1 MRRICLTND
10 VETTSIIN
18 GGLRD
23 ETGVRVWQ
31 EGLPLML
38 DLYAK
43 YNIKATFFFIARFA
57 KQHPEIVRMVQP
69 AGHEVALHGL
79 THDHR
84 YAFDSMSLQ
93 EQIEHLKEG
102 KHILEDIAGEEVVS
116 FRSPAL
122 RVNQDT
128 ARALREAGFR
138 YDSSIAPQR
147 LDIFLTLGSKHK
159 LQWLAA
165 PRAPYITSENNLARK
180 QQSNTR
186 TIEQSHIKEVPVSS
200 FGVPYIGTAMRVAPH
215 LNRLTRRLLY
225 WETKDT
231 DKVVNFLIHPIELIT
246 EPALNEQLENR
257 SGSYIAYLIKDRLRH
272 SLKQRNLGHKAVEL
286 FEEEIRFWQQHNYQ
300 FMTVRGV
307 FAANGTENL
316 TGGVIRK

>member
-23 ETGVRVWQ
+23 DTGVRVWQ

-38 DLYAK
+38 DIYAK

-84 YAFDSMSLQ
+84 FAFDTMPLE
-93 EQIEHLKEG
+93 EQILHLKEG
-102 KHILEDIAGEEVVS
+102 KQILEDIAGEEVVS

-122 RVNQDT
+122 RVNSDT
-128 ARALREAGFR
+128 AQALLQAGFL

-147 LDIFLTLGSKHK
+147 LDMFLTLGSRHK
-159 LQWLAA
+159 MQWLAA
-165 PRAPYITSENNLARK
+165 PRTPYQTSENNLARK
-180 QQSNTR
+180 GTSPIT
-186 TIEQSHIKEVPVSS
+186 EVPVSS
-200 FGVPYIGTAMRVAPH
+200 FGVPYIGTAMRVAPR
-215 LNRLTRRLLY
+215 LNRLTRNLLY
-225 WETKDT
+225 LETRDT

-246 EPALNEQLENR
+246 EPMLNEQLENR
-257 SGSYIAYLIKDRLRH
+257 SGNYIAYLIKDKLRH
-272 SLKQRNLGHKAVEL
+272 QLKLRNLGQRAVLL
-286 FEEEIRFWQQHNYQ
+286 FEEELRFWTKKRYD
-300 FMTVRGV
+300 FVTVKDIICH
-307 FAANGTENL
+307 A
-316 TGGVIRK
+316 